1 MQIDYRP
8 TTTGWLSILSIS
20 TRLIFP
26 KVREHAIKKLSSRL
40 EKIDAFDLILLA
52 IKYDV
57 QQWLKPAYQRI
68 AKRTEI
74 ITHAE
79 ARKVPFPMAIMLMR
93 LHEQCSSGKVK
104 DPDMGIEAIVQTEVR
119 LMEKN
124 CP

>member
-1 MQIDYRP
+1 M
-8 TTTGWLSILSIS
+8 LSVS

-40 EKIDAFDLILLA
+40 EKVDAFDLIGLA

-57 QQWLKPAYQRI
+57 QQWLKPTYQRI
-68 AKRTEI
+68 AKRTEL

-79 ARKVPFPMAIMLMR
+79 AGKIPFPIAVMLMR
-93 LHEQCSSGKVK
+93 SHEQCSSRK
-104 DPDMGIEAIVQTEVR
+104 DKDLDQGIEAIIQMEVR
-119 LMEKN
+119 LMERS